1 FFDYCGRRRRDS
13 DMVMTLSASVL
24 EAHVLPDE
32 QAGRLVI
39 ELLADLLA
47 ERLADFAAA
56 RTKTLRFGQ
65 RMLDPPTRQISRELL
80 ATVAGAFRLGHL
92 RSSWVVG
99 RGCRRH
105 RFAGG
110 GSHLWNQPGLI
121 RIKAFRL
128 GPIQPTQQ
136 LIQAML

>member
-1 FFDYCGRRRRDS
+1 MPHLRQQAGTRQTFVDYCGRRRRDS

-80 ATVAGAFRLGHL
+80 ATVAGALRLGPL

-99 RGCRRH
+99 RGC
-105 RFAGG
+105 G
-110 GSHLWNQPGLI
+110 
-121 RIKAFRL
+121 
-128 GPIQPTQQ
+128 
-136 LIQAML
+136 